1 MSDLEALMDRLDEA
15 QALLLEPR
23 ELFDAA
29 LIGITEGGIGQEVA
43 VYDSA
48 KCIEV
53 LAAQNDWDYEEAEEF
68 FNFNTL
74 GAYVGEETPVF
85 VNVLVRS

>member
-1 MSDLEALMDRLDEA
+1 MMDIEALMDQLDQA
-15 QALLLEPR
+15 QSLLLEPR

-29 LIGITEGGIGQEVA
+29 LIGITEGGKGPDVA
-43 VYDSA
+43 VYDTA
-48 KCIEV
+48 KCIDA
-53 LAAQNDWDYEEAEEF
+53 LAKQNNWDYEEAEEF